1 MLFMG
6 EEHGEAAPFQFFTDH
21 IDEEIAIA
29 TREGRRREFAAFT
42 TFAGEQV
49 PDPQDPT
56 TFERSTLTRE
66 GDPALRDLYARLL
79 RARRLLPRGPVD
91 DVRFDERARWL
102 RVRRGDFQLFMNFSD
117 TAQVVPGTGRSLVL
131 ATDDGAEL
139 GPSGSVTLPARSGA
153 LVEGVRVDAL
163 HQPSAGVAL

>member
-1 MLFMG
+1 MG
-6 EEHGEAAPFQFFTDH
+6 EEYGERAPFQFFTDH

-29 TREGRRREFAAFT
+29 TRDGRRREFAAFT
-42 TFAGEQV
+42 TFAAEQV
-49 PDPQDPT
+49 PDPQDPQ

-91 DVRFDERARWL
+91 DVRFDEEARWL
-102 RVRRGDFQLFMNFSD
+102 RVRRGDFQLLMNFAD
-117 TAQVVPGTGRSLVL
+117 HAQVVPGTGRQLVL
-131 ATDDGAEL
+131 ATAGEAEL
-139 GPSGSVTLPARSGA
+139 GPEGTVTLPALSGA
-153 LVEGVRVDAL
+153 LVEGVRADAL